1 MKPSLITAF
10 TFLLF
15 FAACDAPKMPLP
27 GVTGRA
33 NELVVV
39 IKDPIW
45 EGHLG
50 DTVFSAL
57 TASVYGLP
65 QPEPMFDVVQ
75 IRPSAFSSIFKT
87 HRNVIV
93 FNINDTL
100 EPRLKMRKN
109 VWAKPQT
116 VIEVSGPDEKTIEE
130 LFLKRS
136 DKVID
141 HYLAAEE
148 ERTLVSY
155 RAQKNEEA
163 ITTLKTDLGVTLDIP
178 KGYSIVRKEEDVQWI
193 RYQTKDVTQ
202 SILVYT
208 EPYARDST
216 FSPHMMAAVMNMFT
230 ERVVPGPNKGSFMKI
245 NTVYPVQYTETELAD
260 RYASEL
266 RGLWDLEGGIM
277 GGSFVCR
284 ALLDERF
291 NRVIYVHTFLFAPGK
306 DKRNY
311 MRQLEAILASTR
323 LS

>member
-1 MKPSLITAF
+1 MKPSHLIVFA
-10 TFLLF
+10 FLLF
-15 FAACDAPKMPLP
+15 LAACETPQMPLP

-33 NELVVV
+33 NELIVV

-45 EGHLG
+45 DGHLG
-50 DTVFSAL
+50 DTIFKTL
-57 TASVYGLP
+57 TADVYGLP
-65 QPEPMFDVVQ
+65 QPEPMFDAIQ
-75 IRPSAFSSIFKT
+75 IKPSAFSSIFQT

-93 FNINDTL
+93 FNMNDTL
-100 EPRLKMRKN
+100 EPSLNLRKN
-109 VWAKPQT
+109 VWANPQT
-116 VIEVSGPDEKTIEE
+116 VVEVSGPDEKTIEA

-136 DKVID
+136 DKVIEHFLD
-141 HYLAAEE
+141 AEQ
-148 ERTLVSY
+148 ERTQVSY
-155 RAQKNEEA
+155 RAQKNEEVM
-163 ITTLKTDLGVTLDIP
+163 TQLETDLGVTMDIP
-178 KGYSIVRKEEDVQWI
+178 KGYSIVRNEEDVQWV

-216 FSPHMMAAVMNMFT
+216 FSPQMMAAVMNMFT

-245 NTVYPVQYTETELAD
+245 NTVYPVQYTETQLAD

-291 NRVIYVHTFLFAPGK
+291 NRVIYVHAFLFAPGK

-311 MRQLEAILASTR
+311 MRQLEAIMASTK